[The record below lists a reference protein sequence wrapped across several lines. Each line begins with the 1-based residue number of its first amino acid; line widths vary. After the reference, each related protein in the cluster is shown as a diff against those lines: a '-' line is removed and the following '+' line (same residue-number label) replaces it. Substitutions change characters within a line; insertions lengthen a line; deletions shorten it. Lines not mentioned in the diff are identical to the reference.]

1 MRYAV
6 RACILRNRFDG
17 YLEQLIAACKA
28 ADIDE
33 IMMCEDNVFISA
45 ISQPLEA
52 HREMAELM
60 KKAVETC
67 KAAGLRCTF
76 YLKSL
81 IGHFTCKTYVLPY
94 TKFVGFNGEESVNE
108 CCLMDEDFASYAA
121 TVMSY
126 YAACGFEKMMLDDD
140 VRSVNHCNG
149 QYGCVCDLH
158 LSATAKEYGKPLT
171 RRQLIDAFSKYD
183 EESLKIKA
191 AHRKVNFAGQLR
203 FVRAIEQAVHA
214 VDPNVQLGQMASGV
228 EADQFQGRDM
238 LLYLQT
244 LAGEKHRPFLRPPGG
259 YYSET
264 LGDALLFGGA
274 SGLKYRQ
281 LLGDQADYVSEVE
294 VYSPRNIF
302 TKSRKMLDLQMQ
314 VHALTGFDYLSLN
327 ILDHFG
333 TPPAEST
340 EYLSLLKERKPH
352 YDSLNRQTRD
362 MQNWGIGMPVPEN
375 YVASL
380 RSSRFGLQGSNS
392 YAFLLQRLGLP
403 VCYAQTEVNFLTAEL
418 LGCYT
423 DGEVTQLLQGGVIL
437 DEAGVKAA
445 YERGFGPLIGISA
458 ISDVHTACYEQ
469 LTDDPMNGSFAGD
482 RYPVYTANIHANES
496 CYNLKP
502 VPGARVLTELADE
515 KLKPFGAGTVYYENR
530 LGGKVLCLGTVFT
543 GNNWLHKCRRHQ
555 LHSVVKA
562 MFGTALPFD
571 VADAISVAPIWYR
584 GKTEDVLALYNFSID
599 DQEFHLELQGEIK
612 KTFVPDM
619 SIQTMTIKHES
630 CIRKNSNKVS
640 KNLISFQ

>member
-6 RACILRNRFDG
+6 RACILKNKFDG
-17 YLEQLIAACKA
+17 YLDQLIDACKA

-33 IMMCEDNVFISA
+33 IMMCEDNIFISA

-52 HREMAELM
+52 HREMADLM
-60 KKAVETC
+60 KKAVEKC

-108 CCLMDEDFASYAA
+108 CCLMDQGFAQYAA
-121 TVMSY
+121 TLLSY
-126 YAACGFEKMMLDDD
+126 YAECGFEKMMLDDD

-149 QYGCVCDLH
+149 QHGCVCDLH
-158 LSATAKEYGKPLT
+158 LAATAREYGKPLT
-171 RRQLIDAFSKYD
+171 RQQLIDAFSKFD

-191 AHRKVNFAGQLR
+191 AHRKVNFEGQLR
-203 FVRAIEQAVHA
+203 FVRAIEQAVHS
-214 VDPNVQLGQMASGV
+214 VDPSVQLGQMISGV
-228 EADQFQGRDM
+228 EADQFQGRDV

-264 LGDALLFGGA
+264 LGDALLLGGA

-281 LLGDQADYVSEVE
+281 LLGDRADYVSEVE

-340 EYLSLLKERKPH
+340 EYLSLLKERKAY
-352 YDSLNRQTRD
+352 YDSLNRLTGDKR
-362 MQNWGIGMPVPEN
+362 NWGIGMPLPEN
-375 YVASL
+375 YVESL
-380 RSSRFGLQGSNS
+380 RSRRFGMQGSNS
-392 YAFLLQRLGLP
+392 YAYLLQKLGLP
-403 VCYAQTEVNFLTAEL
+403 VCYAKTEVNFLTAEL

-423 DGEVTQLLQGGVIL
+423 DEEFTQLLKGGVIL

-445 YERGFGPLIGISA
+445 CDRGFGQLIGVEFAGEVNI
-458 ISDVHTACYEQ
+458 ACYEQ
-469 LTDDPMNGSFAGD
+469 LTGDPMNGSFAGD
-482 RYPVYTANIHANES
+482 RYPVYTANIHANET

-502 VPGARVLTELADE
+502 LPGARALTELVDA
-515 KLKPFGAGTVYYENR
+515 KLEPFGAGTVYFENE

-562 MFGTALPFD
+562 MFGDALPFD

-584 GKTEDVLALYNFSID
+584 GEKEDVLALYNFSID
-599 DQEFHLELQGEIK
+599 DQTFTLEFTAMPQQI
-612 KTFVPDM
+612 TIPNM
-619 SIQTMTIKHES
+619 TIQTITIKH
-630 CIRKNSNKVS
+630 
-640 KNLISFQ
+640 

>member
-6 RACILRNRFDG
+6 RACILRNHFDG
-17 YLEQLIAACKA
+17 YLDQLIAACKA

-33 IMMCEDNVFISA
+33 IMMCEDNIFISA

-60 KKAVETC
+60 KKAVEKC
-67 KAAGLRCTF
+67 KAAGLHCTF

-94 TKFVGFNGEESVNE
+94 TKFVGFNGEQSVNE
-108 CCLMDEDFASYAA
+108 CCLMDSGFASYAA
-121 TVMSY
+121 TLMGY

-140 VRSVNHCNG
+140 MRSVNHCNG
-149 QYGCVCDLH
+149 QNGCVCDLH
-158 LSATAKEYGKPLT
+158 LAATAKEYGKPLT
-171 RRQLIDAFSKYD
+171 RQQLIDAFSKYD

-191 AHRKVNFAGQLR
+191 AHRKVNFAGQLQ
-203 FVRAIEQAVHA
+203 FLHAIEQEVHR
-214 VDPNVQLGQMASGV
+214 VDPTVQLGQMASGV

-238 LLYLQT
+238 LVYLQT

-281 LLGDQADYVSEVE
+281 LLGDQVDYVSEVE

-340 EYLSLLKERKPH
+340 EYLSLLKARKAH
-352 YDSLNRQTRD
+352 YDSLNRLTKDKR
-362 MQNWGIGMPVPEN
+362 NWGIGMPVPEN

-380 RSSRFGLQGSNS
+380 RSARFGLLGSNS
-392 YAFLLQRLGLP
+392 YAYLLQKLGLP
-403 VCYAQTEVNFLTAEL
+403 VCYEKTEVNFLTAEL

-423 DGEVTQLLQGGVIL
+423 DEKISKLLQGGVIL

-445 YERGFGPLIGISA
+445 YKRGFGPLMGIA
-458 ISDVHTACYEQ
+458 DISDVNIACYEQ
-469 LTDDPMNGSFAGD
+469 LTDDPMNGSYAGD
-482 RYPVYTANIHANES
+482 RYPVYTANVHANET
-496 CYNLKP
+496 CYNLKTA
-502 VPGARVLTELADE
+502 PGARVLTELADAQ
-515 KLKPFGAGTVYYENR
+515 LKPFGAGTVYYENE

-555 LHSVVKA
+555 LHSAVQA
-562 MFGTALPFD
+562 MFGAVLPFD
-571 VADAISVAPIWYR
+571 VKDAISIAPIWYKGER
-584 GKTEDVLALYNFSID
+584 EDVLALYNFSID
-599 DQEFHLELQGEIK
+599 DQTFTLQQGNTATQYTAEN
-612 KTFVPDM
+612 
-619 SIQTMTIKHES
+619 MTIQIVKIKH
-630 CIRKNSNKVS
+630 
-640 KNLISFQ
+640 

>member
-1 MRYAV
+1 MRYAI
-6 RACILRNRFDG
+6 RACILKNNFDG
-17 YLEQLIAACKA
+17 YLEQLIDACKA

-52 HREMAELM
+52 HREMADIM
-60 KKAVETC
+60 KTAVQKC

-81 IGHFTCKTYVLPY
+81 IGHFTCKTYILPY

-108 CCLMDEDFASYAA
+108 CCMMDEGFTGYAA
-121 TVMSY
+121 ELMSY
-126 YAACGFEKMMLDDD
+126 YAECGFERMMLDDD

-149 QYGCVCDLH
+149 QNGCVCDLH
-158 LSATAKEYGKPLT
+158 LEATAAEYGKPLT
-171 RRQLIDAFSKYD
+171 RQQLMDAFCKFD

-191 AHRKVNFAGQLR
+191 AHRKVNFEGQLR

-264 LGDALLFGGA
+264 LGDALLWGGA
-274 SGLKYRQ
+274 AGLKYRE
-281 LLGDQADYVSEVE
+281 LLGDRVDYVSEVE

-327 ILDHFG
+327 LIDHFG

-340 EYLSLLKERKPH
+340 EYLSLLKERKAC
-352 YDSLNRQTRD
+352 YDSLNKLTKGKK
-362 MQNWGIGMPVPEN
+362 NWGIGMPVPEN
-375 YVASL
+375 YVKAL
-380 RSSRFGLQGSNS
+380 RSSRFGLHGTNS
-392 YAFLLQRLGLP
+392 YAFLLQKLGLP
-403 VCYAQTEVNFLTAEL
+403 VCYHWAEVNFLTAEL
-418 LGCYT
+418 LGCYN
-423 DGEVTQLLQGGVIL
+423 DEEVTELLRGGVIL
-437 DEAGVKAA
+437 DEAGVRSACK
-445 YERGFGPLIGISA
+445 RGFGSLIGVEKTENVTI
-458 ISDVHTACYEQ
+458 ACYEQ
-469 LTDDPMNGSFAGD
+469 ITGDPMNGSYTGN
-482 RYPVYTANIHANES
+482 RYPVYTANIHADET
-496 CYNLKP
+496 CYSLKLL
-502 VPGARVLTELADE
+502 PGARALTELADE
-515 KLKPFGAGTVYYENR
+515 KLKTFGVGTAYYENEQ
-530 LGGKVLCLGTVFT
+530 GGKVLCLGTVFS

-555 LHSVVKA
+555 LHNAVKA
-562 MFGTALPFD
+562 MFGSTLPFD
-571 VADAISVAPIWYR
+571 VVDAISVSPIWYQ
-584 GKTEDVLALYNFSID
+584 GENEDVLALYNFSID
-599 DQEFHLELQGEIK
+599 DQTFTLDIQGKPETI
-612 KTFVPDM
+612 TIPA
-619 SIQTMTIKHES
+619 MTIHPRT
-630 CIRKNSNKVS
+630 I
-640 KNLISFQ
+640 